1 MRSAPCSQE
10 MSLGGEGPPEIS
22 RVWAERPRPFATPSA
37 MSASAELRWEDRR
50 AGVTESIPGF
60 TLGPGESFAPSVC
73 PMLMVMVSLV
83 RGGELS
89 APEDYWQ
96 GFDAATQIREEE
108 EGDG

>member
-1 MRSAPCSQE
+1 
-10 MSLGGEGPPEIS
+10 
-22 RVWAERPRPFATPSA
+22 

-60 TLGPGESFAPSVC
+60 TWGPGESFAPSVC
-73 PMLMVMVSLV
+73 PMLMVSLV

-96 GFDAATQIREEE
+96 GFDAATQIGEEE